1 MTAYLRLEIL
11 RQFRNRDAL
20 VWRLGLPAGLYVFFR
35 AVFGSDGT
43 SEGLPSD
50 TTALV
55 IFAVFGTLAA
65 GLYSTAPALAQER
78 ATGWLRQLRVTGVL
92 ALVSF
97 AALLLPAAATVAGKV
112 AAAMAYALPAIAL
125 VAVAGAAT
133 QGVELGLGAWVE
145 LTWLLWVATAPFA
158 ALGVLIGLTIPN
170 AEPAQS
176 AASAAMIVLW
186 VLGGMLTSP
195 SDLPGALEAIAHT
208 LPTNAAA
215 ELGWAAARAEAIPA
229 SALAVVVVW
238 TGALG
243 ALGALAW
250 RRLGGAR

>member
-1 MTAYLRLEIL
+1 MTAFLRLEIV

-20 VWRLGLPAGLYVFFR
+20 AWRLGLPAALYVFFR
-35 AVFGSDGT
+35 AVFGADST

-50 TTALV
+50 TTATV
-55 IFAVFGTLAA
+55 IFAVFGSLAA

-78 ATGWLRQLRVTGVL
+78 ATGWLRQLRVTP
-92 ALVSF
+92 
-97 AALLLPAAATVAGKV
+97 LPAAATVAGKV

-125 VAVAGAAT
+125 VAVAAAVT
-133 QGVELGLGAWVE
+133 QGVELGLGRWVE
-145 LTWLLWVATAPFA
+145 LTLLLWLATAPFA
-158 ALGVLIGLTIPN
+158 ALGVLIGMTVAN

-215 ELGWAAARAEAIPA
+215 ELGWAAARGDATPA
-229 SALAVVVVW
+229 SAIAVVISW
-238 TGALG
+238 TAALG
-243 ALGALAW
+243 TLGALAW
-250 RRLGGAR
+250 RRFGGAR

>member
-1 MTAYLRLEIL
+1 MTAYLRLEVV

-20 VWRLGLPAGLYVFFR
+20 AWRLGLPAGLYVFFR
-35 AVFGSDGT
+35 AVFGSNGN

-55 IFAVFGTLAA
+55 IFAVFATLAA

-78 ATGWLRQLRVTGVL
+78 ATGWLRQLRVTP
-92 ALVSF
+92 
-97 AALLLPAAATVAGKV
+97 LPAVATVAGKV
-112 AAAMAYALPAIAL
+112 AAAVAYALPAIAL
-125 VAVAGAAT
+125 VGVAAVAT
-133 QGVELGLGAWVE
+133 RGVELGLDRWVE
-145 LTWLLWVATAPFA
+145 LTLLLWIASAPFA
-158 ALGVLIGLTIPN
+158 ALGVLIGLTIRN
-170 AEPAQS
+170 TEPAQS

-215 ELGWAAARAEAIPA
+215 ELGWAAARGEAIPVSGITVVVA
-229 SALAVVVVW
+229 WTAALSALSAF
-238 TGALG
+238 
-243 ALGALAW
+243 AW

>member
-78 ATGWLRQLRVTGVL
+78 ATGWLRQLRVTP
-92 ALVSF
+92 
-97 AALLLPAAATVAGKV
+97 LPAAATVAGKV

-215 ELGWAAARAEAIPA
+215 ELGWAAARAEVIPA

>member
-1 MTAYLRLEIL
+1 MTAYLRLEIV

-20 VWRLGLPAGLYVFFR
+20 AWRIGLPAGLYVFFR
-35 AVFGSDGT
+35 AVFGGGDGT

-55 IFAVFGTLAA
+55 AFAVFGVLAA

-78 ATGWLRQLRVTGVL
+78 ATGWLRQLRATP
-92 ALVSF
+92 
-97 AALLLPAAATVAGKV
+97 LPAAATVAGKI
-112 AAAMAYALPAIAL
+112 AAAIAYALPAVAL
-125 VAVAGAAT
+125 VAVAAAAT
-133 QGVELGLGAWVE
+133 QGVELGFGRWIA
-145 LTWLLWVATAPFA
+145 LTLLLWIATTPFA
-158 ALGVLIGLTIPN
+158 ALGVLIGLTVSN

-195 SDLPGALEAIAHT
+195 SDLPGALETLAQW

-215 ELGWAAARAEAIPA
+215 EFGWAAARGDAIPA
-229 SALAVVVVW
+229 SAIAVVIGW
-238 TGALG
+238 SAGLG
-243 ALGALAW
+243 ALAGLAW

>member
-78 ATGWLRQLRVTGVL
+78 ATGWLRQLRVTP
-92 ALVSF
+92 
-97 AALLLPAAATVAGKV
+97 LPAAATVAVKV
-112 AAAMAYALPAIAL
+112 AAAMAYALPEIAL

-215 ELGWAAARAEAIPA
+215 ELGWAAARAEVIPA

>member
-1 MTAYLRLEIL
+1 MTAYLRLEVL

-20 VWRLGLPAGLYVFFR
+20 AWRLGLPAGLYVFFR
-35 AVFGSDGT
+35 AVFGSGDGT

-55 IFAVFGTLAA
+55 IFAVFATLAA

-78 ATGWLRQLRVTGVL
+78 ATGWLRQLRVTP
-92 ALVSF
+92 
-97 AALLLPAAATVAGKV
+97 LPAAVTVAGKA

-125 VAVAGAAT
+125 VGVAAAAT
-133 QGVELGLGAWVE
+133 QGVELGLDRWLE
-145 LTWLLWVATAPFA
+145 LTLLLWIATAPFA
-158 ALGVLIGLTIPN
+158 ALGVLIGLTIRN

-215 ELGWAAARAEAIPA
+215 ELGWAAARGDATPA
-229 SALAVVVVW
+229 SAITVVIAW
-238 TGALG
+238 TAALG
-243 ALGALAW
+243 TFGALAW

>member
-1 MTAYLRLEIL
+1 MTGYLRLEIV

-20 VWRLGLPAGLYVFFR
+20 AWRLGLPAALYVFFR
-35 AVFGSDGT
+35 AVFGSGNGT
-43 SEGLPSD
+43 PEGLPSD

-55 IFAVFGTLAA
+55 IFAVFGALAA

-78 ATGWLRQLRVTGVL
+78 ATGWLRQLRVTP
-92 ALVSF
+92 
-97 AALLLPAAATVAGKV
+97 LPAWATVAGKV
-112 AAAMAYALPAIAL
+112 GAALAYALPAIAL
-125 VAVAGAAT
+125 VGAAAAAT
-133 QGVELGLGAWVE
+133 QGVTLGVDRWVE
-145 LTWLLWVATAPFA
+145 LTLLLWIATAPFA
-158 ALGVLIGLTIPN
+158 ALGVVIGLTVAN

-186 VLGGMLTSP
+186 VLGGMLTTP

-215 ELGWAAARAEAIPA
+215 ELGWAAARGDAIPA
-229 SALAVVVVW
+229 SAITVVAAW
-238 TGALG
+238 TAALG
-243 ALGALAW
+243 ALAALAW

>member
-1 MTAYLRLEIL
+1 MTAFLRLEIV

-20 VWRLGLPAGLYVFFR
+20 AWRLGLPAGMYVFFR
-35 AVFGSDGT
+35 LVFGADGT

-50 TTALV
+50 TTATV
-55 IFAVFGTLAA
+55 IFAVFASLAA

-78 ATGWLRQLRVTGVL
+78 ATGWLRQLRVTP
-92 ALVSF
+92 
-97 AALLLPAAATVAGKV
+97 LPAAVTVAGKV

-125 VAVAGAAT
+125 VAAAAVS
-133 QGVELGLGAWVE
+133 QGVELGLDRWIE
-145 LTWLLWVATAPFA
+145 LTLLLWLATAPFA
-158 ALGVLIGLTIPN
+158 ALGVLIGLTVPN

-195 SDLPGALEAIAHT
+195 SDLPAALEAIAHT

-215 ELGWAAARAEAIPA
+215 ELGWAAARGDAIPA
-229 SALAVVVVW
+229 SAIAVVIGW
-238 TGALG
+238 TAVLG

-250 RRLGGAR
+250 RRLGGIR

>member
-20 VWRLGLPAGLYVFFR
+20 VWRLGLPPVLYVFFR

-78 ATGWLRQLRVTGVL
+78 ATGWLRQLRVTP
-92 ALVSF
+92 
-97 AALLLPAAATVAGKV
+97 LPAWATVAGKV
-112 AAAMAYALPAIAL
+112 AAALAYALPAIAL
-125 VAVAGAAT
+125 VAFAGAAT
-133 QGVELGLGAWVE
+133 QGVELGLGAWIE
-145 LTWLLWVATAPFA
+145 LTLLLWVATAPFA
-158 ALGVLIGLTIPN
+158 ALGVLIGLTIAN

-195 SDLPGALEAIAHT
+195 SELPGALEVIAHT

-215 ELGWAAARAEAIPA
+215 ELGWAAARADAIPA
-229 SALAVVVVW
+229 SALAVIVAW

>member
-78 ATGWLRQLRVTGVL
+78 ATGWLRQLRVTP
-92 ALVSF
+92 
-97 AALLLPAAATVAGKV
+97 LPAAATVAGKV

-133 QGVELGLGAWVE
+133 QGVELGFGAWVE

-229 SALAVVVVW
+229 SALAVVFVW

>member
-1 MTAYLRLEIL
+1 MTAYLRLEVV

-20 VWRLGLPAGLYVFFR
+20 AWRLGLPAALYVFFR
-35 AVFGSDGT
+35 AVFGEGDGT
-43 SEGLPSD
+43 SEGLPSN

-78 ATGWLRQLRVTGVL
+78 ATGWLRQLRVTP
-92 ALVSF
+92 
-97 AALLLPAAATVAGKV
+97 LPAAATVAGKV

-125 VAVAGAAT
+125 VGVAAAAT
-133 QGVELGLGAWVE
+133 QGVGLGLDRWAA
-145 LTWLLWVATAPFA
+145 LTLLLWIATAPFA
-158 ALGVLIGLTIPN
+158 TLGVLIGLTIRN

-195 SDLPGALEAIAHT
+195 SDLPAALESLAHT

-215 ELGWAAARAEAIPA
+215 ELGWAAARGDAMPA
-229 SALAVVVVW
+229 SAIAVVTAW
-238 TGALG
+238 TAALG

>member
-1 MTAYLRLEIL
+1 MTAYLRLEVI

-20 VWRLGLPAGLYVFFR
+20 AWRLGLPAGLYVFFR
-35 AVFGSDGT
+35 AVFGEGDGT

-65 GLYSTAPALAQER
+65 SLYSTAPALAQER
-78 ATGWLRQLRVTGVL
+78 DTGWLRQLRVTP
-92 ALVSF
+92 
-97 AALLLPAAATVAGKV
+97 LPAAATVAGKV

-125 VAVAGAAT
+125 VGVAAAAT
-133 QGVELGLGAWVE
+133 QGVELGLDQWGE
-145 LTWLLWVATAPFA
+145 LTLLLWVATAPFA
-158 ALGVLIGLTIPN
+158 ALGVLIGLTIRN

-208 LPTNAAA
+208 LPTNAAS
-215 ELGWAAARAEAIPA
+215 ELGWAAARGDAIPA
-229 SALAVVVVW
+229 SAIAVVVAW
-238 TGALG
+238 TAGLG
-243 ALGALAW
+243 ALAALAW

>member
-1 MTAYLRLEIL
+1 M
-11 RQFRNRDAL
+11 RQFRNGDAL
-20 VWRLGLPAGLYVFFR
+20 AWRLGLPAALYVFFR
-35 AVFGSDGT
+35 AVFGEGDGT

-78 ATGWLRQLRVTGVL
+78 ATGWLRQLRVTP
-92 ALVSF
+92 
-97 AALLLPAAATVAGKV
+97 LPASATVAGKV
-112 AAAMAYALPAIAL
+112 AAALAYALPAIAL
-125 VAVAGAAT
+125 VGVAAAAT
-133 QGVELGLGAWVE
+133 QGVELGLERWVE
-145 LTWLLWVATAPFA
+145 LTLLLWIATAPFA
-158 ALGVLIGLTIPN
+158 ALGVLIGLTIRD

-195 SDLPGALEAIAHT
+195 SDLPGGLEALAHT

-215 ELGWAAARAEAIPA
+215 ELGWAAARGDAIPA
-229 SALAVVVVW
+229 SAIAVVMIW
-238 TGALG
+238 TAALG